1 MVSLKHKAHS
11 EEGDRTHSL
20 PMTKDF
26 MDRMLAWSTRSCPLL
41 EVALCVL
48 RQAFSG
54 ECVTML
60 DLAMDLKERELVS

>member
-1 MVSLKHKAHS
+1 
-11 EEGDRTHSL
+11 
-20 PMTKDF
+20 MTKDF
-26 MDRMLAWSTRSCPLL
+26 MDRMLGWSTRSCPLL